1 MSALDNLLASSLST
15 MIQQKLGKTT
25 YQKIEKRLKERYG
38 ISVVEAIRD
47 FQKMDA
53 TLREFFGPGADDME
67 KDFLNNFVSMD
78 SSKKE
83 KSWIIIEDQKLAK
96 LILESFGNTEKK
108 LILDSSLV
116 EPNVILDILN
126 NCQIPKSS
134 GYRLVKELMQSGLL
148 TEKGFSVTRDGKKV
162 SKYTSLFKNVKI
174 DIQDQN
180 LTVKV
185 QPNADFLKE
194 SYLMQIVQ
202 TGKIGVKT

>member
-15 MIQQKLGKTT
+15 MVQQKLGKTT

-38 ISVVEAIRD
+38 ITVVEAIRD
-47 FQKMDA
+47 FQKMDS

-96 LILESFGNTEKK
+96 LILESFGNTDKK

-148 TEKGFSVTRDGKKV
+148 TEKGYSVTRDGKKV

-202 TGKIGVKT
+202 ANKIGAKT